1 MGHGETLTIGSAHAG
16 GIILGVSETARTAYH
31 ERLRVPLRWWAQ
43 GTMLVATL
51 WLTVVVAVPG
61 PAPWIITG
69 VALGLLAVC
78 LFWYGDARLVVGD
91 GSFRAGRARIEA
103 TYIGAAEPLDA
114 EETRRVSGRDADAR
128 AYLLLRPYLKR
139 SVRVEITDP
148 ADPAPYWLVSSRH
161 PQALAGALNSLA
173 RPGQ

>member
-1 MGHGETLTIGSAHAG
+1 M
-16 GIILGVSETARTAYH
+16 SESGRTAYH

-69 VALGLLAVC
+69 VAMGLLAVC
-78 LFWYGDARLVVGD
+78 LFWYGDARVVVGD
-91 GSFRAGRARIEA
+91 GWFRAGRARIESVHVGR
-103 TYIGAAEPLDA
+103 IEPLDA

-139 SVRVEITDP
+139 SVKVEITDP

-161 PQALAGALNSLA
+161 PRALAGALEAA
-173 RPGQ
+173 RGSGHPGDPGQPTH